1 MREVDVILPSKHIP
15 PNRALLT
22 IGAEILKSLERP
34 KTVSILWDAVRA
46 RDSIQIHGRIGYD
59 WFVLALDLLFLT
71 KAIEYRNGT
80 LHRGRP

>member
-1 MREVDVILPSKHIP
+1 MCETILILPSKHIP

-22 IGAEILKSLERP
+22 IGGEILKQLDRP
-34 KTVSILWDAVRA
+34 KTVSILWDSVRA
-46 RDSIQIHGRIGYD
+46 KDSIQVHGRIGYD

-71 KAIEYRNGT
+71 NAVEYKNGA